1 MLTELSKEQ
10 WDQVKT
16 YRSELLQAGQVVGP
30 VNRSE
35 AELAVKAVYAERGLV
50 PPSLV
55 IWARSPQEGS
65 VFAGVLNS
73 FKTITGID
81 QISSP
86 FWGELCVS
94 LRSQIWG
101 QLNDQLIDLVHDKL
115 WNQLRDQLRDQLRG
129 QLRGQLGRQLRSQIK
144 NQIKDQIGDQITRQ
158 LYRQLCDQLSAQ
170 RTNLWVTIWNQLYEK
185 LKNQIKDQIGDQ
197 IVDNLQEK
205 ICKSIKNQLNVA
217 CYGPHDL
224 YWLGFYQFLKV
235 ELGLKSKADPGPQI
249 ELAKNCGWWWPFE
262 GAVVLTEHPV
272 SMSLDEEGRLHSET
286 DMAIKYSDGFGLY
299 SWRGVQVPADWILK
313 PSSITPQMAL
323 TWPNIEQRRVA
334 AEIVGW
340 DKVLSEL
347 GAKEIDVD
355 GDPQI
360 GVLLEVTL
368 PDSGN
373 ERFLRVE
380 CGTGRTFALPVPPD
394 MKTALE
400 AQCWIHGDVE
410 PSIIRQL
417 EVRT

>member
-1 MLTELSKEQ
+1 MLTELSASQ
-10 WDQVKT
+10 WEQVKT
-16 YRSELLQAGQVVGP
+16 SRSKYLAAGRVCGSVD
-30 VNRSE
+30 RSA

-55 IWARSPQEGS
+55 IWARSPSEGC
-65 VFAGVLNS
+65 VFAGVLES
-73 FKTITGID
+73 LQKGVGSQVFD
-81 QISSP
+81 Q
-86 FWGELCVS
+86 F
-94 LRSQIWG
+94 
-101 QLNDQLIDLVHDKL
+101 
-115 WNQLRDQLRDQLRG
+115 RDQLWNLLGGELWFRGKLFDQFFNQLGDQLRG
-129 QLRGQLGRQLRSQIK
+129 QLSGELSRKLGNQLGD
-144 NQIKDQIGDQITRQ
+144 QIKDQIGDQI
-158 LYRQLCDQLSAQ
+158 
-170 RTNLWVTIWNQLYEK
+170 
-185 LKNQIKDQIGDQ
+185 KDQIGGQLKDKLRDELRDELLDELLEELSGQLGEELSNKLYGQLGAELYDQ
-197 IVDNLQEK
+197 LIRQ
-205 ICKSIKNQLNVA
+205 ICTNMKDQLHKA

-249 ELAKNCGWWWPFE
+249 SLAKNCGWWWPFK

-272 SMSLDEEGRLHSET
+272 SMQLDEEGRLHSET

-299 SWRGVQVPADWILK
+299 SWRGVQVPSDWILK
-313 PSSITPQMAL
+313 PSSITASMAL
-323 TWPNIEQRRVA
+323 TWENIEQRRVA

-368 PDSGN
+368 PDSGL

-380 CGTGRTFALPVPPD
+380 CGTGRTFALPVPPE

-400 AQCWIHGDVE
+400 AQCWMHGDVD